1 MHRNYKKKNLNI
13 LLIPDN
19 EASPKSFR
27 IRYSTLKVVLAL
39 IAIFLISVI
48 YGVISYN
55 QVWQAA
61 LKKDVLERENTQL
74 KEQLTKAML
83 LREELNE
90 VQAYKDRVVNS
101 FEGFVKY
108 AEDVDSD
115 ELLPDN
121 IGQSESKRSSILT
134 SVPLVTPVTGF
145 LSQEY
150 HWPTHNGID
159 IVAPIG
165 TPIKASADG
174 NVVFSDYT
182 SNAGHLVVLH
192 HAGGYLTFYHHN
204 SRNLVQVNQ
213 VVQQGDVIA
222 FLGNSG
228 ESSSG
233 PHLHFEI
240 WKDGVPVNPR
250 EMLVDLKLGE

>member
-27 IRYSTLKVVLAL
+27 VRYSTLKVILAL
-39 IAIFLISVI
+39 VVIFLVTVI
-48 YGVISYN
+48 FGVVSYN
-55 QVWQAA
+55 QVLQAA

-74 KEQLTKAML
+74 KEQLSKATA

-108 AEDVDSD
+108 ADDVDND
-115 ELLPDN
+115 ALLADN
-121 IGQSESKRSSILT
+121 LGQSEKKKMSILT

-150 HWPTHNGID
+150 RWPTHNGID

-165 TPIKASADG
+165 TPIKAAADG

-182 SNAGHLVVLH
+182 SSAGYLVVLH
-192 HAGGYLTFYHHN
+192 HAGGYMSFYRHN
-204 SRNLVQVNQ
+204 SRNLVAVNQ
-213 VVQQGDVIA
+213 IVKQGDVIA

-240 WKDGVPVNPR
+240 WKDGVPLDPR
-250 EMLVDLKLGE
+250 EMLFDLKLGE